1 MTDLVHLVVEP
12 GFLASGAVRTALVV
26 GGVAAVVSGVVGT
39 LTVVRGQSFAGHA
52 LADVSSAGG
61 SAAFLLGVSPLL
73 GFLAMAG
80 VAAGGMQVAGARR
93 VQGRDLATGVVLGA
107 GLGAAALFL
116 YLDTTTTST
125 TGAAV
130 TVMFGSMFAI
140 PASIAP
146 WAAALS
152 AATLVAVAVAY
163 RPLLLASA
171 NPELAAVRGVRVWA
185 TELVHLVALAV
196 AVALSALTVGA
207 ILGTALLVG
216 PAAAAL
222 HLARRPGRAIV
233 TSAAIGLVAT
243 WLGVLLA
250 YDSYDWGTGHR
261 GWPVSFFIVTLVLLA
276 YLIAAWRRPAERG
289 ADRHDE
295 PVGQLPQQ
303 PIVGRRHGRSGPGH
317 QGGLVVAGER
327 QEG

>member
-1 MTDLVHLVVEP
+1 VTDLAHLLVEP

-61 SAAFLLGVSPLL
+61 SAAFLVGLSPLV
-73 GFLAMAG
+73 GFLVMAG

-93 VQGRDLATGVVLGA
+93 AAGRDLATGVVLGA
-107 GLGAAALFL
+107 GLGLAALLL

-140 PASIAP
+140 SPAVAP

-152 AATLVAVAVAY
+152 GATLVAVAVGY

-171 NPELAAVRGVRVWA
+171 HPDLASVRGVRVWA
-185 TELVHLVALAV
+185 TELLHLTALAV

-216 PAAAAL
+216 PAATAL
-222 HLARRPGRAIV
+222 HLARRPGRAI
-233 TSAAIGLVAT
+233 AAAAVVGLATT
-243 WLGVLLA
+243 WLGILLA
-250 YDSYDWGTGHR
+250 YDSYDWGTAHR
-261 GWPVSFFIVTLVLLA
+261 GWPVSFFIVSLVLLA
-276 YLIAAWRRPAERG
+276 YLLAAWRRPADRGPAGRRPWHRRSAAGGRSSATAVGRG
-289 ADRHDE
+289 AE
-295 PVGQLPQQ
+295 
-303 PIVGRRHGRSGPGH
+303 
-317 QGGLVVAGER
+317 A
-327 QEG
+327 